1 MSYINNNYFKRGSWN
16 VICDVCG
23 VRHKADQVRKR
34 WDGLMVCAE
43 DWETD
48 HPQKFLRVRSD
59 PKPVPFVRSEPADTF
74 ADTRAIAGIAVAGI
88 AIAGVDYYLNGPQNL

>member
-1 MSYINNNYFKRGSWN
+1 MSYVNNNYFKHGSWN

-34 WDGLMVCAE
+34 WDGLIVCAE
-43 DWETD
+43 DWEAD

-59 PKPVPFVRSEPADTF
+59 PKPVRFVRSEPSDTF
-74 ADTRAIAGIAVAGI
+74 ADIRAIAGIAVAGI
-88 AIAGVDYYLNGPQNL
+88 AVAGVDYYLNGPQNL